1 MERERG
7 ETGSRRWRRW
17 LVVALCSAAL
27 LAVALRIVLPPALE
41 WGIAYAIHRQAGL
54 PARVE
59 NVDLW
64 LIRGAIAIEG
74 PSVGGKPG
82 EIPDAGLDA
91 TTSLLGWQRLYADLE
106 WADLIDGRVHVRE
119 LVLEGARVRLEAAP
133 GGGIDL
139 AFLEGLPESEPEV
152 GPAEAPSEP
161 WPVQLD
167 TLVLRDVRV
176 NVLDSSQHTEPVEFA
191 LAELSLGDLVL
202 EDGVLSLGEFGI
214 REPILRV
221 EQKFALSLAG
231 TGDTA
236 PEEQAPTPSEPDAAH
251 PSTEPVDGLRY
262 RIEHL
267 ALEGAGFTLLVDG
280 SSLDLAYAFS
290 ADDITLRGGVF
301 PIALHLEVED
311 GSIDLEGKLR
321 LIPLV
326 YEGRLRWQDLPVPPA
341 LLASNPGVVPWIRSY
356 RSHGEL
362 ELAFSAEPG
371 PGAEPA
377 ALRASGRAS
386 VVDLELANPGDAEEA
401 ALAWTELAIGLRE
414 AFVPLPVEGVEP
426 ARIRVA
432 LESVRLVDPRILYT
446 NPPESLDAL
455 LERNV
460 AAGDGIAT
468 ESDAVESGPAEIA
481 APIPLELSI
490 DLVEVIDGDVQYVD
504 HAVDYRGKVRDLDV
518 RLEGVRWPGPGL
530 ASARITARPPKGKA
544 LSLSGSLDGRSGAL
558 ELDLEKLALPP
569 LGAYAEPA
577 GYRLG
582 SGSLSLRTKLRADGA
597 TLDAHNR
604 IELHQLEVDALDP
617 GDFQERFGMPLDL
630 ALALLRDSS
639 GKISLSVPVTVE
651 EAGAG
656 IRLRSIIQSALRQ
669 ALVGAASSPLKMAG
683 LAVSTLGVGGGT
695 SEPLASVPG
704 RAALADG
711 QEERLA
717 GTAALL
723 SARPGLG
730 LELRGRAGPEDVPRL
745 AEEILIERVGSGG
758 DLPELED
765 AGFLARRRVVN
776 ALRER
781 GRGEPG
787 GLEEEDQALLAR
799 YVAAVDVPSQKLA
812 ELARLRAEAARDA
825 LMTEAGVEATR
836 LDLDEAI
843 ESGEPGVL
851 LELRSIEDFEEAGP
865 AAARASEARGS

>member
-7 ETGSRRWRRW
+7 ETGSPRWRRW

-54 PARVE
+54 PAQVE

-119 LVLEGARVRLEAAP
+119 LVLEGPRVRLEAAP

-139 AFLEGLPESEPEV
+139 AFLEGLPDPEPEV
-152 GPAEAPSEP
+152 EPAEAPSEP

-176 NVLDSSQHTEPVEFA
+176 DVLDSSQDTEPVELA

-214 REPILRV
+214 REPTLRV

-311 GSIDLEGKLR
+311 GSIDLEGKLG

-377 ALRASGRAS
+377 ALHASGKAS
-386 VVDLELANPGDAEEA
+386 VVDLELANPEDDEEA
-401 ALAWTELAIGLRE
+401 ALAWTELSIDLRE

-426 ARIRVA
+426 TPIRVA

-455 LERNV
+455 LERG
-460 AAGDGIAT
+460 AAAEDEIA
-468 ESDAVESGPAEIA
+468 SESGPVQDA

-504 HAVDYRGKVRDLDV
+504 RAVDYRGKVRDLDV
-518 RLEGVRWPGPGL
+518 RLEGVRWPGPEL

-711 QEERLA
+711 QEERLV

-765 AGFLARRRVVN
+765 AGFLARRRVAN

-781 GRGEPG
+781 DRGEPG
-787 GLEEEDQALLAR
+787 GLEEKDQALLAR

-851 LELRSIEDFEEAGP
+851 LELRSIEDLEAAGP
-865 AAARASEARGS
+865 AAVRASEARGS